1 MKVLTER
8 LRAIQN
14 LGWMDRVVRILI
26 GVLMLGYPLVLIM
39 GNEDVQPNWV
49 WYSMLLSTYP
59 WLTGIFGFD
68 PIYGL
73 FSIRTCKSAGNNV
86 CGTFPYQVK
95 AAVGGKPR
103 PNSSVDHRLED
114 SPQR

>member
-1 MKVLTER
+1 MKVFTER

-26 GVLMLGYPLVLIM
+26 GAVMLGYPLVLIM
-39 GNEDVQPNWV
+39 SNQDVQPNWV

-73 FSIRTCKSAGNNV
+73 FAVRSCNSAGSNV
-86 CGTFPYQVK
+86 CGTFPYQVD
-95 AAVGGKPR
+95 AAAGRKPI
-103 PNSSVDHRLED
+103 PNSSVEHSLENSRHR
-114 SPQR
+114 